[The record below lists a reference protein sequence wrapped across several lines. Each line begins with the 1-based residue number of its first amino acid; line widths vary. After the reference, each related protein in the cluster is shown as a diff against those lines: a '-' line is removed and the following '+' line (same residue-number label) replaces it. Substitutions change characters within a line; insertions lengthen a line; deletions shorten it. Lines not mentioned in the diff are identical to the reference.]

1 MDENKMNPIPEE
13 SADNA
18 EKIEEQ
24 VAETVEEAVA
34 QTEEVEAGETVEAVA
49 EEVVA
54 DTAEETVENT
64 DEESVEDT
72 AEDSA
77 DESADDA
84 AEDVAEETSE
94 EATQETAEETAE
106 PVKKKKMGVVAK
118 ILIGILVFILALT
131 VLGLI
136 AVFVASRP
144 PKMDIDEV
152 AVSVDGV
159 DSTTAEFYQTYLY
172 YYSYNSYYGYTDE
185 QLKELAI
192 DQLVFT
198 NSLYAE
204 AMENNFELSAEGKAQ
219 IEEQL
224 ASVREA
230 AETESMAADDYL
242 DTAFCPGFTL
252 EMYEVITEKSVIAQ
266 EYYTSK
272 IEGIKNGYKGDE
284 GTKKIEAAYNEAK
297 TDYDLTDVS
306 YWYFDASAE
315 DSETK
320 ANSIVAEVK
329 GGASFADAVKNVAGA
344 DAKELTGRSMA
355 ELESGSFPADAID
368 WIYKT
373 DAQGNYVNGKG
384 SVEVVSDDSLIYVL
398 YIENAPARNEIY
410 PVSAYYVQVDVS
422 TDTSVKSEDMLKIE
436 AKNTAEKILKE
447 FEATDKTE
455 TDFAQLVEDYGSS
468 DNELVSSDIFEALE
482 GDGSEDAAVEAWL
495 FNSDRKDGDYAL
507 VDAGDCYYIVYYLE
521 KAENPVWYDT
531 IYNSLVSKD
540 STALQETLLESAE
553 ETKVVNDDAINDVI
567 EYVEYIVTSQYSS
580 Y

>member
-1 MDENKMNPIPEE
+1 MDENKINPIPEE
-13 SADNA
+13 TADNA
-18 EKIEEQ
+18 ENVEEQ
-24 VAETVEEAVA
+24 VAEAAEEAVA
-34 QTEEVEAGETVEAVA
+34 QTEEVVA
-49 EEVVA
+49 EEA
-54 DTAEETVENT
+54 AEIAEEAVE
-64 DEESVEDT
+64 EA
-72 AEDSA
+72 AEDA
-77 DESADDA
+77 VKETEEAETEATEDAADDA
-84 AEDVAEETSE
+84 SE
-94 EATQETAEETAE
+94 EVTEELAEETAE
-106 PVKKKKMGVVAK
+106 AAPVKKKKIGVGAK

-144 PKMDIDEV
+144 PKMDVDDV
-152 AVSVDGV
+152 AVSVDGI
-159 DSTTAEFYQTYLY
+159 DSTTGEFYQTYLY

-224 ASVREA
+224 ASVRKA

-252 EMYEVITEKSVIAQ
+252 EMYEAITEKSVIAQ

-272 IEGIKNGYKGDE
+272 IDNIKNGYKGDE

-329 GGASFADAVKNVAGA
+329 GGASFADAVKNVAGTE
-344 DAKELTGRSMA
+344 AKELSGRSMA
-355 ELESGSFPADAID
+355 ELESGSFPEDAIK
-368 WIYKT
+368 WIYET
-373 DAQGNYVNGKG
+373 DEKGNYVNGKG

-398 YIENAPARNEIY
+398 YIENAPARNEVY
-410 PVSAYYVQVDVS
+410 PVSAYYVQVDIS

-447 FEATDKTE
+447 FEATDKTATAFTE
-455 TDFAQLVEDYGSS
+455 LVKEYGSS
-468 DNELVSSDIFEALE
+468 DNDLISADIFEALE

-495 FNSDRKDGDYAL
+495 FNADRKESDYAL
-507 VDAGDCYYIVYYLE
+507 IDAGDSYYIIFFTE
-521 KAENPVWYDT
+521 KSENPVWYDT
-531 IYNSLVSKD
+531 IYNSLVAKD
-540 STALQETLLESAE
+540 SAALQESLLDAAE
-553 ETKVVNDDAINDVI
+553 ETKIINEDAVNDVI
-567 EYVEYIVTSQYSS
+567 KYVEYIVSSQYSS